1 MATFHQDCQK
11 LSMHLMKALIILEL
25 TVFWGVTRTQL
36 GINNSIGGDNPAFNT
51 FLFATSGPCL
61 YLFIFILDPAF
72 LFSNSGP
79 SWCSW
84 SSLSIKS
91 QFICF
96 LVFLYDQTLSL
107 YCNLQVLLCLCF
119 RMRYTPVVNL
129 CCPQKILSVLY
140 TFTIYPYLDIPLP
153 GYLLGI
159 F

>member
-1 MATFHQDCQK
+1 MRWNLYIITTYIFNI
-11 LSMHLMKALIILEL
+11 LSSIPTCYPVSNNLPPFVPFVGGIVGEVGEVGALANFPDRHF
-25 TVFWGVTRTQL
+25 VCY
-36 GINNSIGGDNPAFNT
+36 DPAFYT

-61 YLFIFILDPAF
+61 YLFIFILDSAF
-72 LFSNSGP
+72 LFSNSGH

-129 CCPQKILSVLY
+129 CCPQKILSVL
-140 TFTIYPYLDIPLP
+140 
-153 GYLLGI
+153 
-159 F
+159 

>member
-1 MATFHQDCQK
+1 MYLWQLLQQFVDVLLQWSWRETDAWVGEVG
-11 LSMHLMKALIILEL
+11 ALANFPDRHF
-25 TVFWGVTRTQL
+25 VCY
-36 GINNSIGGDNPAFNT
+36 DPAFYT

-119 RMRYTPVVNL
+119 RMRYTPAVNL

-140 TFTIYPYLDIPLP
+140 TFPIYPYLDIPLP